1 MANPNIATASIIRGE
16 TSAISI
22 PASSFGSVVANASAS
37 GKVYKINLLMVS
49 NVSNLGQTQVA
60 KDVSARIDGLSS
72 GPYYI
77 AGLVAV
83 PPDGTLILVGREN
96 PLYLTEGCSIS
107 LSAESINSLHAICSY
122 EVIS

>member
-1 MANPNIATASIIRGE
+1 MANPNIATAAIIRGE
-16 TSAISI
+16 TSAMAI
-22 PASSFGSVVANASAS
+22 PTSFGTAVVSNAVDS

-49 NVSNLGQTQVA
+49 NVSNLGQNQVA
-60 KDVSARIDGLSS
+60 KDVSARINGLSG
-72 GPYYI
+72 GPHYI

-83 PPDGTLILVGREN
+83 PADGTLILVGREN

-107 LSAESINSLHAICSY
+107 LAAESVNSLHAICSY